1 MQKRIHSST
10 CAVAAAMKTCEAIT
24 QMMMAGDRR
33 RSLAEPV
40 GEFAELRPEQRG
52 RDGVDG
58 RERAGDR
65 VVAVDL
71 LHADGNGHADHGERH
86 ARDHRPNGEA
96 RRMRD
101 AQQLGI
107 PAEQPVDQAGVPR
120 RGRGGRRAPLLGVLD
135 LDGVF
140 RGFHDPSPLP
150 TYGRCPDAIRAPT
163 RNLRAHGIRVAT
175 SAVEATGVRLLFL
188 PL

>member
-1 MQKRIHSST
+1 MAHGAPWRRKREERHDAEEDPLVYVRGRR
-10 CAVAAAMKTCEAIT
+10 CDEDLR
-24 QMMMAGDRR
+24 GDNPDDDGRDRR

-107 PAEQPVDQAGVPR
+107 PAEQPVDQAGVPAGAVGAVAPRSSASSISMASSVDSMILPRSR
-120 RGRGGRRAPLLGVLD
+120 RMDGAPMQSGHRRAICAHMVLG
-135 LDGVF
+135 
-140 RGFHDPSPLP
+140 
-150 TYGRCPDAIRAPT
+150 
-163 RNLRAHGIRVAT
+163 
-175 SAVEATGVRLLFL
+175 
-188 PL
+188 